1 MSCFLHLI
9 NKGGVTLK
17 NITVFKN
24 DEKIGLVFEA
34 KMNLPLPLYV
44 MRGENGQEL
53 FPLWTNGASEI
64 DWAQLVCGCDEI
76 NVSSPSSQFIK
87 RYRQLQSPRHDGL
100 TPSFLETRFPKKSE
114 VTFICCPFCHESAY
128 FDTFLKQNPYIDRGT
143 IFSDYKKARND
154 YPHNWRG
161 FAAVNFGKPCFS
173 NSGEYITLKNSTGF
187 FCPHCGE
194 EFKKIQCVPDS
205 KMIPSSTMILNEG
218 EKVIVSSFINEY
230 HEITVS
236 NKTFLK
242 KSSFISRIV
251 FNKKSGQTT
260 VLPFMSCKS
269 KKKKKSW
276 GSTKMIRATYKGLA
290 DAFASRGFLARD
302 CMLVSK
308 DIADCCFKEIS
319 GFSCESTDML
329 GIDLCNIL
337 PLVNRLP
344 MFPLTDIKRLSGSS
358 FYLRGRKKITEMFSK
373 VTPQMT
379 YEKAISML
387 KVKGPQ
393 KIIQPL
399 IKENIL
405 NAFKINEF
413 YRMGF
418 TNESLIQD
426 FCDNYDGLPCMGEQ
440 EVPLALYSFFK
451 TLNSYRLETDTI
463 NLIKS
468 NPIEAIF
475 PVASDFFSVSFLK
488 DENSNISKVLS
499 KGNLQEM
506 SEVFLNK
513 LCEICTILDTG
524 TLKINYSPEEAKKY
538 SGKFENIDFDLFPDT
553 KTASIIMK
561 KTKMFGYWRTDT
573 FDLLNKQTFCGM
585 ACDEKSNILFCFQIK
600 KKKYEIYFSSDI
612 NEDQKKIS
620 LSAIEKWSSE
630 KKLKVLKN
638 SPSYCPF

>member
-1 MSCFLHLI
+1 M
-9 NKGGVTLK
+9 K

-24 DEKIGLVFEA
+24 DREIGLVFEA
-34 KMNLPLPLYV
+34 EMDLPLPLYV
-44 MRGENGQEL
+44 LKGEDGQEL
-53 FPLWTNGASEI
+53 FPLWTNGKYEI
-64 DWAQLVCGCDEI
+64 DQAQLVCGCDEI

-100 TPSFLETRFPKKSE
+100 TLSYPETRFLKKSK
-114 VTFICCPFCHESAY
+114 VTFICCPFCHKSAY
-128 FDTFLKQNPYIDRGT
+128 FDSFLKQDPYIDRG

-161 FAAVNFGKPCFS
+161 FAAVDFGKPYFS
-173 NSGEYITLKNSTGF
+173 DSGEYITLKNSTGF

-194 EFKKIQCVPDS
+194 EFKKIQCVPHS

-260 VLPFMSCKS
+260 VLPFISCKS

-276 GSTKMIRATYKGLA
+276 GSTKMIRATYKGIA
-290 DAFASRGFLARD
+290 NAFYSRGFQARD

-308 DIADCCFKEIS
+308 DVADCCFKEIS
-319 GFSCESTDML
+319 GFPCESTDML

-344 MFPLTDIKRLSGSS
+344 MFPLKDIKKLSGES
-358 FYLRGRKKITEMFSK
+358 FYLQGRKKITEMFSK

-387 KVKGPQ
+387 KVKGPK

-399 IKENIL
+399 IKRNIL

-418 TNESLIQD
+418 TDESLIQD
-426 FCDNYDGLPCMGEQ
+426 FCSTINDDYDLPNMWAQRGS
-440 EVPLALYSFFK
+440 LAIYSFFK
-451 TLNSYRLETDTI
+451 NLNSYRLETDTI
-463 NLIKS
+463 SLIKS
-468 NPIEAIF
+468 NCIMEISSA
-475 PVASDFFSVSFLK
+475 ASDFLNVSFLK
-488 DENSNISKVLS
+488 DEDADISKVLS
-499 KGNLQEM
+499 KGNLREM
-506 SEVFLNK
+506 RNVFSDK
-513 LCEICTILDTG
+513 LHKIYTILDTG

-553 KTASIIMK
+553 KTASVIMNK
-561 KTKMFGYWRTDT
+561 NIFGYWGRQKI
-573 FDLLNKQTFCGM
+573 FDLLTKQMFCGI
-585 ACDEKSNILFCFQIK
+585 ACDENSNILFCFQVK
-600 KKKYEIYFSSDI
+600 KKKCEIYFSSDI

-630 KKLKVLKN
+630 KKLKVLEVLDVN
-638 SPSYCPF
+638 NPSYCPF